1 MAGQVN
7 VYGPTRAFIAGGA
20 ITANRLVK
28 LDSTAGQV
36 VVTSAITDVVV
47 GVALNTAAS
56 GGQVEVLVGSGHTQK
71 VCASDAISLGAQV
84 MPTASGSGKCVTAAG
99 ATAVSCGIALS
110 ASAADGE
117 FIEVQ
122 LRPSVKSPANS

>member
-7 VYGPTRAFIAGGA
+7 VHGPIRSFIAGAA

-28 LDSTAGQV
+28 LDTTAGKV
-36 VVTSAITDVVV
+36 IVTTAITDVVV
-47 GVALNTAAS
+47 GVALNTAAAD
-56 GGQVEVLVGSGHTQK
+56 GQVEVLVASGYTTK
-71 VCASDAISLGAQV
+71 VCTSGAVSLGDQV
-84 MPTASGSGKCVTAAG
+84 MPTASGSGKCVTASG
-99 ATAVSCGIALS
+99 ATAISCGQAMS